1 MYPGGN
7 CGLRKPY
14 LSNPPPPRPE
24 RRPDG
29 VHMAHGSWPCHVTSW
44 AAGPPVIRPPFGIS
58 SAVVSFYLLL
68 TSRIPIFA
76 YVTQVGIPTLPTLTY
91 LSHGILQYGAAPP
104 NRPAGAPRVSAWS
117 RVVSAHA
124 TRLTGRSQDG
134 RTRHARAASEL
145 ARRSSFDV
153 STRNERGLMSPTLK
167 LE

>member
-124 TRLTGRSQDG
+124 TRLTGRSQEQDAPRACRVG
-134 RTRHARAASEL
+134 ARASLLLRCFNEERAW
-145 ARRSSFDV
+145 AHV
-153 STRNERGLMSPTLK
+153 SDPKT
-167 LE
+167 